1 MKKLA
6 VLSLSAV
13 LAAFL
18 SQASPMLAGSFTVA
32 TGPTFTPDRA
42 FTNNTIA
49 LDTTVGSELV
59 RVNGGATI
67 DPTGVA
73 QATIALTGG
82 YSADA
87 GDILSAAF
95 SFVVDNSIVAAV
107 PYTISGTVVVPI
119 LGTVPFTASG
129 TLEPGLHKYEGTISV
144 PEATFPAATSG
155 TWTAMLT
162 LDFGAMSPDSAAAGL
177 PRYPDP
183 TDRYTASSWR
193 RNAGNP
199 RATTKHLHSRQ
210 CRHR

>member
-32 TGPTFTPDRA
+32 TGPTFTPDGA
-42 FTNNTIA
+42 FTNNTIS

-59 RVNGGATI
+59 RVHGGATI
-67 DPTGVA
+67 DPTVGA

-119 LGTVPFTASG
+119 PVRCHLPLLGHWNQACTNTREQSASRK
-129 TLEPGLHKYEGTISV
+129 PHSRRRH
-144 PEATFPAATSG
+144 PE
-155 TWTAMLT
+155 L
-162 LDFGAMSPDSAAAGL
+162 GL
-177 PRYPDP
+177 P
-183 TDRYTASSWR
+183 
-193 RNAGNP
+193 
-199 RATTKHLHSRQ
+199 
-210 CRHR
+210 C